1 MDNAN
6 AVTTTGGQNSV
17 APFSFDFGSEFIK
30 ENLPAEKR
38 TELAVVA
45 QNVKLDLAQDVAART
60 IRLQASSVDMDQT
73 LNRASELAKVKGD
86 FVIQSTHETASGRT
100 EITVRR
106 HSPVVWI
113 VLGVAGLIVVS
124 WLLRLVPSGSM

>member
-1 MDNAN
+1 MGNAN
-6 AVTTTGGQNSV
+6 ALTTTDDGNAI
-17 APFSFDFGSEFIK
+17 APVSLNIGADLIK

-45 QNVKLDLAQDVAART
+45 QNLKLDLAHDVAERT

-73 LNRASELAKVKGD
+73 IRRADELSRVKSD
-86 FVIQSTHETASGRT
+86 FVIKSTHDTASGRT

-106 HSPVVWI
+106 HSPVIWI
-113 VLGVAGLIVVS
+113 VLGAAALI
-124 WLLRLVPSGSM
+124 LLVLLTK

>member
-6 AVTTTGGQNSV
+6 AVTTTEGQNSV

-73 LNRASELAKVKGD
+73 LNKANELAKVKGD
-86 FVIQSTHETASGRT
+86 FVISSSHDTASGRT

-113 VLGVAGLIVVS
+113 VLGVAGLI
-124 WLLRLVPSGSM
+124 LLMWIMK

>member
-6 AVTTTGGQNSV
+6 ALTTTDGGSAI
-17 APFSFDFGSEFIK
+17 APVSFDIGADFIK
-30 ENLPAEKR
+30 ENLPAAKR

-45 QNVKLDLAQDVAART
+45 QNLKLGLAHDVAERT

-73 LNRASELAKVKGD
+73 IRKADELSRIKSD
-86 FVIQSTHETASGRT
+86 FVIKSTHYTASGRT

-106 HSPVVWI
+106 HSPVIWI
-113 VLGVAGLIVVS
+113 VLGAAALILFV
-124 WLLRLVPSGSM
+124 LLRK

>member
-1 MDNAN
+1 MDDAY
-6 AVTTTGGQNSV
+6 AVTTTDNKDQA

-45 QNVKLDLAQDVAART
+45 QNLKLGLAHDVAERT

-73 LNRASELAKVKGD
+73 IRKADELSRIKSD
-86 FVIQSTHETASGRT
+86 FVIKSTHDTASGRT

-106 HSPVVWI
+106 HSPVIWI
-113 VLGVAGLIVVS
+113 VLGAAELILFV
-124 WLLRLVPSGSM
+124 LLRK

>member
-1 MDNAN
+1 MDNTC
-6 AVTTTGGQNSV
+6 AVTTTENKVSV
-17 APFSFDFGSEFIK
+17 TPFSFDFGSEFIK

-45 QNVKLDLAQDVAART
+45 QNRRIDLAQDVAERT

-73 LNRASELAKVKGD
+73 LSRANELAKVKGD
-86 FVIQSTHETASGRT
+86 FIIQSTHDTASGRT

-106 HSPVVWI
+106 HSPVIWI
-113 VLGVAGLIVVS
+113 VLGVAGLIVVA
-124 WLLRLVPSGSM
+124 WLLR

>member
-6 AVTTTGGQNSV
+6 AVTTTEGRSSV

-73 LNRASELAKVKGD
+73 LIRATELAKGKGD
-86 FVIQSTHETASGRT
+86 YIIQSTHDTASGRT

-106 HSPVVWI
+106 HSPVIWI
-113 VLGVAGLIVVS
+113 VLGVVGLIVVA
-124 WLLRLVPSGSM
+124 WLTRR

>member
-6 AVTTTGGQNSV
+6 ALTTTDGGSAI
-17 APFSFDFGSEFIK
+17 APVSFDIGADFIN

-45 QNVKLDLAQDVAART
+45 QNLKLDLAHDVAERT

-73 LNRASELAKVKGD
+73 IRKADELSRVRSD
-86 FVIQSTHETASGRT
+86 FVIKSTHDTASGRT

-106 HSPVVWI
+106 HSPVIWI
-113 VLGVAGLIVVS
+113 VLGAAALILLV
-124 WLLRLVPSGSM
+124 LLRK

>member
-6 AVTTTGGQNSV
+6 AVTTTEVDRSV

-60 IRLQASSVDMDQT
+60 IRLQASGADMDQT
-73 LNRASELAKVKGD
+73 LIRAAELAKGKGD
-86 FVIQSTHETASGRT
+86 YVIQSTHDTASGRT
-100 EITVRR
+100 EITIRR
-106 HSPVVWI
+106 HSPVIWI
-113 VLGVAGLIVVS
+113 VLGVAGLLVVA
-124 WLLRLVPSGSM
+124 WLMR

>member
-6 AVTTTGGQNSV
+6 ALTTTDGGSAI
-17 APFSFDFGSEFIK
+17 APVSFDIGADFIK

-45 QNVKLDLAQDVAART
+45 QNLKLGLAHDVAERT

-73 LNRASELAKVKGD
+73 IRKADELSRIKSD
-86 FVIQSTHETASGRT
+86 FVIKSTHDTASGRT

-106 HSPVVWI
+106 HSPVIWI
-113 VLGVAGLIVVS
+113 VLGAAALILFV
-124 WLLRLVPSGSM
+124 LLRK

>member
-6 AVTTTGGQNSV
+6 ALTTTDGGSAI
-17 APFSFDFGSEFIK
+17 APVSLDIGVDFIK

-45 QNVKLDLAQDVAART
+45 QNLKLGLAHDVAERT

-73 LNRASELAKVKGD
+73 IRKADELSRVRSD
-86 FVIQSTHETASGRT
+86 FVIKSTHDTASGRT

-106 HSPVVWI
+106 HSPIIWI
-113 VLGVAGLIVVS
+113 VLGAAALILFV
-124 WLLRLVPSGSM
+124 LLRK

>member
-17 APFSFDFGSEFIK
+17 APFSFDFGSGFIK

-73 LNRASELAKVKGD
+73 LNKANELAKVKGD
-86 FVIQSTHETASGRT
+86 FVISSSHDTASGRT

-106 HSPVVWI
+106 HSPVIWI
-113 VLGVAGLIVVS
+113 VIGVAGLV
-124 WLLRLVPSGSM
+124 LLMWIMK

>member
-1 MDNAN
+1 M
-6 AVTTTGGQNSV
+6 GQCDIVKAENENV
-17 APFSFDFGSEFIK
+17 NPFSFDFGSEFIK

-45 QNVKLDLAQDVAART
+45 QSRRLDLAQDVARRT
-60 IRLQASSVDMDQT
+60 IRLQASSADMDGT
-73 LNRASELAKVKGD
+73 LNKANELAKVKGD

-113 VLGVAGLIVVS
+113 VLGVVGLIVIM
-124 WLLRLVPSGSM
+124 WLMR

>member
-6 AVTTTGGQNSV
+6 ALTTTDGGSAI
-17 APFSFDFGSEFIK
+17 APVSLDIGVDFIK

-45 QNVKLDLAQDVAART
+45 QNLKLGLAHDVAERT

-73 LNRASELAKVKGD
+73 IRKADELSRIKSD
-86 FVIQSTHETASGRT
+86 FVIKSTHDTASGRT

-106 HSPVVWI
+106 HSPVIWI
-113 VLGVAGLIVVS
+113 VLGAAVLILLV
-124 WLLRLVPSGSM
+124 LLRK

>member
-6 AVTTTGGQNSV
+6 ALTTTDGGSAI
-17 APFSFDFGSEFIK
+17 APVSLDIGVDFIK
-30 ENLPAEKR
+30 ENLPAAKR

-45 QNVKLDLAQDVAART
+45 QNLKLGLAHDVAERT

-73 LNRASELAKVKGD
+73 IRKADELSRIKSD
-86 FVIQSTHETASGRT
+86 FVIKSTHDTASGRT

-106 HSPVVWI
+106 HSPVIWI
-113 VLGVAGLIVVS
+113 VLGVAALI
-124 WLLRLVPSGSM
+124 LLVLLKK

>member
-1 MDNAN
+1 M
-6 AVTTTGGQNSV
+6 GQSDIVKVENENLN
-17 APFSFDFGSEFIK
+17 PFSFDFGSEFIK

-45 QNVKLDLAQDVAART
+45 QSRRLDLAQDVARRT
-60 IRLQASSVDMDQT
+60 IRLQASSADMDET
-73 LNRASELAKVKGD
+73 LNKANELAKVKGD

-106 HSPVVWI
+106 HSPFIWI
-113 VLGVAGLIVVS
+113 VLGAMGLIVIM
-124 WLLRLVPSGSM
+124 WLMR

>member
-1 MDNAN
+1 M
-6 AVTTTGGQNSV
+6 GQSDIVKVENENV
-17 APFSFDFGSEFIK
+17 NPFSFDFGSEFIK

-45 QNVKLDLAQDVAART
+45 QSRRLDLAQDVAKRT
-60 IRLQASSVDMDQT
+60 IRLQASSADMDET
-73 LNRASELAKVKGD
+73 LNKANELAKVKGD

-106 HSPVVWI
+106 HSPVIWI
-113 VLGVAGLIVVS
+113 VLGVVGLIVIM
-124 WLLRLVPSGSM
+124 WLMR

>member
-73 LNRASELAKVKGD
+73 LNKANELAKVKGD
-86 FVIQSTHETASGRT
+86 FVISSSHDTASGRT

-106 HSPVVWI
+106 HSPVIWI
-113 VLGVAGLIVVS
+113 VIGVAGLV
-124 WLLRLVPSGSM
+124 LLMWIMK

>member
-6 AVTTTGGQNSV
+6 AVTTTEGRNSV
-17 APFSFDFGSEFIK
+17 APFSFDFGSEFIR

-60 IRLQASSVDMDQT
+60 IRLQASGADMDQT
-73 LNRASELAKVKGD
+73 LVRANELAKLEGD

-106 HSPVVWI
+106 HSPVIWI
-113 VLGVAGLIVVS
+113 VLGVVGLVVVAL
-124 WLLRLVPSGSM
+124 LLR

>member
-6 AVTTTGGQNSV
+6 ALTTTEGNV
-17 APFSFDFGSEFIK
+17 AVTQFSFDFGSEFIK

-45 QNVKLDLAQDVAART
+45 QNVKLDLVRDVAERT
-60 IRLQASSVDMDQT
+60 IRLQASGADMDQT
-73 LNRASELAKVKGD
+73 LAKVAELDRGKGD
-86 FVIQSTHETASGRT
+86 YVVRSTHHTASGQT

-106 HSPVVWI
+106 HSPFIWI
-113 VLGVAGLIVVS
+113 VIGIVGLLVVTIFFK
-124 WLLRLVPSGSM
+124 